1 MGLMPHSSCQSAGVA
16 GGDRSGVREDRRD
29 APVPADPRPYGR
41 GPGAAVAAR
50 GAGCVCAVLLAGVL
64 LGCQGVPP
72 GGREM
77 LARANTAYARG
88 DYAAGD
94 ASAGEFLR
102 RFASS
107 VGAGEAY
114 YLRGLCRVRLG
125 QHDAARAD
133 FTAGAAAADRPEL
146 KAYCQA
152 MLANLAYDRGEIDA
166 ALAEYAASVPYLPA
180 RPPTDEILFRYGVC
194 LQRAG
199 RWDQARHVF
208 SRLLDAF
215 ATSLEADAARCRF
228 AWRHDYF
235 AIECGAFR
243 RVDEANHAGERL
255 RGLGLDASVEFV
267 RLDGQA
273 AWRVLSGRYPT
284 YNDAAGDLSRVRA
297 IEPRARIVP

>member
-1 MGLMPHSSCQSAGVA
+1 M
-16 GGDRSGVREDRRD
+16 
-29 APVPADPRPYGR
+29 
-41 GPGAAVAAR
+41 
-50 GAGCVCAVLLAGVL
+50 CVVLLTGAL
-64 LGCQGVPP
+64 LGCEGVPP

-88 DYAAGD
+88 DYAAGN

-133 FTAGAAAADRPEL
+133 FAAGAAIADRPEL

-166 ALAEYAASVPYLPA
+166 ALAGYAASVPYLPA

-194 LQRAG
+194 LQRTG
-199 RWDQARHVF
+199 RWEEARHVF
-208 SRLLDAF
+208 SRLLDEF
-215 ATSLEADAARCRF
+215 ATSREADAARSRF

-235 AIECGAFR
+235 AIECGVFR
-243 RVDEANHAGERL
+243 HVGEANRAAGRL
-255 RGLGLDASVEFV
+255 RDLGLDTSVEFV

-284 YNDAAGDLSRVRA
+284 YNEAADGLARVRA
-297 IEPRARIVP
+297 IEPQARIVP